1 MSTLSPEQWQAV
13 SPYLDQALVMPA
25 DERESWLASL
35 RERNPE
41 LADDLRTLLKE
52 HSALAQEGFL
62 EDARVAL
69 LGQPGLEGQTVGAYT
84 LVSPIGEGGMGSL
97 WLAERSDGRFERRA
111 AVKFISL
118 AVASRGGQERFK
130 REGSILGRFAHPHI
144 AELLDAGVSA
154 SGQPYLIL
162 EYVEG
167 QHIDD
172 YCDQR
177 KLNVEA
183 RIYLFLDVLAAVAHA
198 HANLVVHR
206 DIKPSNVLVRNDGQV
221 KLLDFGIA
229 RLLEDSGERA
239 AATLLTQKAGS
250 ALTPA
255 YAAPEQVK
263 GEPVT
268 TATDVYALGVL
279 LYVLL
284 TGQHPAG
291 ASTRSPADLVKAIVE
306 TEPARPSDVV
316 RSPKTEAADVA
327 SNAAKRATTPDKLRR
342 LLGGDL
348 DTIVA
353 KALKKN
359 PQERYSSVTAFGD
372 DLRRYLNHEPVLAR
386 PDTLAYRAGK
396 FLRRYWLPVSA
407 GALVIASLSAGLYI
421 ANRQRIIAQ
430 RRFDQLRDLSN
441 EVFGLDQAIRDL
453 PGSTQARHRL
463 VSVALKYLDGLAAG
477 ARGDLNL
484 SEEIAEG
491 YLRVAVIQGVPTGP
505 NLGEPA
511 NADANLEK
519 ANELMDRVLA
529 SHPWDRNA
537 LLGSAEIANDRMILA
552 SEDERKNDA
561 MTYAQ
566 KSAGRLDAFLRL
578 PGASDSDR
586 NEAAGLYGDNAL
598 VHIIW
603 HEYSQAIPYAHR
615 AVELTRSI
623 PTAQYRVGQGL
634 SMLANAERF
643 AGDFDAAL
651 RDIQEAR
658 KISEAASYPSPLS
671 RALNEYGILTREGSI
686 LGEDGA
692 VNLSRPRDAVEPLQK
707 ALRTMEELAE
717 KDPHD
722 TVSRSREVDSGL
734 TLANILREWDPKG
747 ALGVYDLALKRANEI
762 DSSLPTLRYQAL
774 LLASSSYA
782 LRKLHQPAEA
792 KRRVDAALTILRQT
806 KDLPADRIKL
816 DSEAF
821 EVSRAEADDEAEA
834 GNSRRAAELYEQL
847 LSYVMAAKP
856 QALDDL
862 RDAPRLSQL
871 YASLASLDRR
881 TGQTPKA
888 QEMESRRLELWRAW
902 DRKLPNNQFVL
913 RQIAAAEAPGVKTR

>member
-1 MSTLSPEQWQAV
+1 MSTLSPDRWREV
-13 SPYLDQALVMPA
+13 SPHLDHALSLPEE
-25 DERESWLASL
+25 EREAWVQSF
-35 RERNPE
+35 RVNNPA
-41 LADDLRTLLKE
+41 LADLIEKLLAE
-52 HSALAQEGFL
+52 HRSLAQEDFL
-62 EDARVAL
+62 EGHPPHPASESAL
-69 LGQPGLEGQTVGAYT
+69 TGSTIGAYT
-84 LVSPIGEGGMGSL
+84 LISPIGQGGMGSV
-97 WLAERSDGRFERRA
+97 WLAERNDGRFERRV
-111 AVKFISL
+111 AVKFL
-118 AVASRGGQERFK
+118 NFAVAGGGTERFK
-130 REGSILGRFAHPHI
+130 REGRILGQLAHPHI
-144 AELLDAGVSA
+144 AELIDAGVTSK
-154 SGQPYLIL
+154 GEPYLVL
-162 EYVEG
+162 EHVEG
-167 QHIDD
+167 QHIDE
-172 YCDQR
+172 YCDR
-177 KLNVEA
+177 HELDVDA
-183 RIYLFLDVLAAVAHA
+183 RIRLVLDVLGAVAHA
-198 HANLVVHR
+198 HANLIVHR
-206 DIKPSNVLVRNDGQV
+206 DIKPHNVVVRSDGQV

-229 RLLEDSGERA
+229 KLLEDEGSGG
-239 AATLLTQKAGS
+239 AATQLTRDAGG
-250 ALTPA
+250 ALTPE
-255 YAAPEQVK
+255 YAAPEQVTNQ
-263 GEPVT
+263 PVT
-268 TATDVYALGVL
+268 TATDVYGLGVL

-291 ASTRSPADLVKAIVE
+291 PESHSTADLVKAIVE
-306 TEPARPSDVV
+306 IEPERPSDIVV
-316 RSPKTEAADVA
+316 SARIGAEARRANAVERA
-327 SNAAKRATTPDKLRR
+327 STPEKLRR
-342 LLGGDL
+342 LLRGDL
-348 DTIVA
+348 DTIVG

-359 PQERYSSVTAFGD
+359 PHERYASASALAD
-372 DLRRYLNHEPVLAR
+372 DLRRHLNHAPVLAR

-421 ANRQRIIAQ
+421 ANRQRIMAQ
-430 RRFDQLRDLSN
+430 QRFDQLRDLSN

-463 VSVALKYLDGLAAG
+463 VSVALKYLDGLAA
-477 ARGDLNL
+477 AAEGDLDL
-484 SEEIAEG
+484 SEEIAGG

-511 NADANLEK
+511 KADANLEK
-519 ANELMDRVLA
+519 ADELMDRVLA

-537 LLGSAEIANDRMILA
+537 LRGSAEIANDRMILA
-552 SEDERKNDA
+552 SEDERENDA

-566 KSAGRLDAFLRL
+566 KSAGRLDVFLRL

-603 HEYSQAIPYAHR
+603 HEYSQAIPYAQR
-615 AVELTRSI
+615 AVDLTRSI
-623 PTAQYRVGQGL
+623 SSAQYRVGQGL
-634 SMLANAERF
+634 SLLANAERF

-658 KISEAASYPSPLS
+658 KISEAASYPSSLS

-692 VNLSRPRDAVEPLQK
+692 VNLGRPRDAVEPLQK

-722 TVSRSREVDSGL
+722 TVSRSRQVDCGL
-734 TLANILREWDPKG
+734 TLANILREWDPQG
-747 ALGVYDLALKRANEI
+747 ALNVYGLALKRANEI
-762 DSSLPTLRYQAL
+762 DSSLPTLRYRAL

-792 KRRVDAALTILRQT
+792 KRRVDAALAILRQT
-806 KDLPADRIKL
+806 KDLPAERIKL

-821 EVSRAEADDEAEA
+821 EVSRAEADHEAEA
-834 GNSRRAAELYEQL
+834 GRPRRSVELYEQL
-847 LSYVMAAKP
+847 LSRVMAAKP

-871 YASLASLDRR
+871 YASLANLDRR
-881 TGQTPKA
+881 TGQIPKA

-913 RQIAAAEAPGVKTR
+913 RQIAAAEAPALKTR

>member
-1 MSTLSPEQWQAV
+1 MSALSPEQWQAL
-13 SPYLDQALVMPA
+13 SPYLDQALVMPE
-25 DERESWLASL
+25 DERNSWLASL
-35 RERNPE
+35 REGNSE
-41 LADDLRTLLKE
+41 LADYLQELLKE
-52 HSALAQEGFL
+52 HSTLVQEGFL
-62 EDARVAL
+62 EGARVAL
-69 LGQPGLEGQTVGAYT
+69 PLQPGLAGQTVGAYV
-84 LVSPIGEGGMGSL
+84 LVSLIGEGGMGTV

-130 REGSILGRFAHPHI
+130 REGRILGRLAHSHI

-177 KLNVEA
+177 KLDVET
-183 RIYLFLDVLAAVAHA
+183 RLHLFLDVLAAVAHA

-206 DIKPSNVLVRNDGQV
+206 DIKPSNVLVRHDGQV

-229 RLLEDSGERA
+229 RLLEDSGEQA
-239 AATLLTQKAGS
+239 PATLLTRQTAG

-268 TATDVYALGVL
+268 TTTDVYALGVL

-291 ASTRSPADLVKAIVE
+291 AGTRSPVDLINAIVE
-306 TEPARPSDVV
+306 TEPVRPSDMV
-316 RSPKTEAADVA
+316 KTEAPEVPA
-327 SNAAKRATTPDKLRR
+327 NAANRATTPDKLRR
-342 LLGGDL
+342 VLGGDL

-359 PQERYSSVTAFGD
+359 PQERYSSVIAFAD
-372 DLRRYLNHEPVLAR
+372 DLWRYLNHKPVLAR

-421 ANRQRIIAQ
+421 ANRQRIVAQ
-430 RRFDQLRDLSN
+430 QRFDQLRDLSTQ
-441 EVFGLDQAIRDL
+441 VFDLDQAIRDL

-477 ARGDLNL
+477 AEGNLNL
-484 SEEIAEG
+484 SKEIAEG
-491 YLRVAVIQGVPTGP
+491 YLRVAAIQGVPTGP

-511 NADANLEK
+511 KADASLKK
-519 ANELMDRVLA
+519 ADELMDRALA
-529 SHPWDRNA
+529 SRPRDRNA
-537 LLGSAEIANDRMILA
+537 LRGSAEIANDRMILA
-552 SEDERKNDA
+552 SEDERSDDA
-561 MTYAQ
+561 LAYGHKA
-566 KSAGRLDAFLRL
+566 AERLDALLLL
-578 PGASDSDR
+578 PGISDSERD
-586 NEAAGLYGDNAL
+586 NAAGIYTDIAL
-598 VHIIW
+598 AHLMM
-603 HEYSQAIPYAHR
+603 HEYAQAIPFAQR
-615 AVELTRSI
+615 AVQLTRSI

-658 KISEAASYPSPLS
+658 KTSEAASYPSPLS

-686 LGEDGA
+686 LGEDGT
-692 VNLSRPRDAVEPLQK
+692 VNVGRPRDAVEPLQK
-707 ALRTMEELAE
+707 ALGTMEELAE

-722 TVSRSREVDSGL
+722 TVSRSRQVDCGL
-734 TLANILREWDPKG
+734 ILGNILREWDPQG
-747 ALGVYDLALKRANEI
+747 ALSVYGLALKRANEI
-762 DSSLPTLRYQAL
+762 DSSLPTLRYRAL

-792 KRRVDAALTILRQT
+792 KRRVDAAVAILRET
-806 KDLPADRIKL
+806 KDLPAERMKL

-821 EVSRAEADDEAEA
+821 EVSRAEADHEAQA
-834 GNSRRAAELYEQL
+834 GTVHRAVELYEQL
-847 LSYVMAAKP
+847 LSHVMAAQP
-856 QALDDL
+856 RAFDDL
-862 RDAPRLSQL
+862 RDAARLSQL

-881 TGQTPKA
+881 IDQVPKA

-902 DRKLPNNQFVL
+902 DRKLPSNQFVL
-913 RQIAAAEAPGVKTR
+913 RQIAAAEAGTAKAH